1 MGVFVLEDS
10 VAHTLFLP
18 TEGVHG
24 ICFFDF
30 LFILFHEQV
39 LALAVTETCLC
50 SRRRHCTGS
59 LITH

>member
-10 VAHTLFLP
+10 AAHTQILP

-24 ICFFDF
+24 LFF
-30 LFILFHEQV
+30 FILFHEQV

-50 SRRRHCTGS
+50 SRRRHCTAS